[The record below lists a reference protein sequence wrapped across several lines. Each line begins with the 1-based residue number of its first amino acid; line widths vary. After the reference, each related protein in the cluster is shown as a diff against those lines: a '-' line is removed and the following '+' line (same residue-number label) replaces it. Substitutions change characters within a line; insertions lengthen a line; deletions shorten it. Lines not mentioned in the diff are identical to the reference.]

1 MGKITSLIEFKGA
14 VGNLVGYKGKDG
26 RNVIRKR
33 TWDVRNAKSVLQM
46 RRRVQWANLV
56 NVWKAIAPYMEPSF
70 ENKTAGQSDYNA
82 YVQANVDNG
91 TCVYLT
97 KQDSRQGVTVVAPY
111 ILCRGTLPEIPLNL
125 VSGGK
130 MKSDIAVGDL
140 TLNAETTRGNLS
152 KAILDNNSGY
162 QNGDQLAYVVV
173 QQIAVGTEGI
183 PRVEVKAGRFIIDQN
198 ATDDIFDTI
207 SINDLGTTDGYLASK
222 ASVNGGMVFIH
233 SRKVEGK
240 TLVSNA
246 QLTVNNNLLSSYT
259 SGTAQANAMQSYGVK
274 DENYLTPT
282 GDQYLP
288 STPGGG
294 GF

>member
-33 TWDVRNAKSVLQM
+33 TWDVKNAKSVLQM

-111 ILCRGTLPEIPLNL
+111 ILCRGTLPEIPLSL

-130 MKSDIAVGDL
+130 MKSNIAVGNQ
-140 TLNAETTRGNLS
+140 TLDAETTRGNLS
-152 KAILDNNSGY
+152 YAILNNNPDF
-162 QNGDQLAYVVV
+162 QVGDQLAYVIVN
-173 QQIAVGTEGI
+173 QISVGTEGI
-183 PRVEVKAGRFIIDQN
+183 PRTEVKAGRFILDPN
-198 ATDDIFDTI
+198 ATDRIYDTI
-207 SINDLGTTDGYLASK
+207 SENDLGIADGYLASK
-222 ASVNGGMVFIH
+222 ASINGGMVFIH
-233 SRKVEGK
+233 SRKVDGK
-240 TLVSNA
+240 TIVSNA
-246 QLTVNNNLLSSYT
+246 QLTVSNNILSSYT
-259 SGTAQANAMQSYGVK
+259 SGTAQTTAMVSYGVK
-274 DENYLTPT
+274 DGNYLTPT
-282 GDQYLP
+282 GNEY
-288 STPGGG
+288 TPAGSAEPEP
-294 GF
+294 